1 MIKKPF
7 LITVCCAILLLSGCS
22 NLLPF
27 SQHASSQNQHK
38 SGATPYIITDPET
51 RSQQTEPD
59 YTLMAYPASGG
70 LYASHK
76 QLDDYVSELAMQLY
90 HNSAAPIV
98 NSKVAV
104 AGFAELTPSRHILH
118 PLSNALAEGF
128 LQQMPRYGI
137 TVVDHKLT
145 GGIKLTAEGDA
156 VFSNR
161 AGQIAANQQID
172 YVLSGTV
179 QHSQRGAMVNVR
191 IMHLKNKTILASA
204 SQLIPQFVLDN
215 NQPLW

>member
-1 MIKKPF
+1 M
-7 LITVCCAILLLSGCS
+7 
-22 NLLPF
+22 LPF
-27 SQHASSQNQHK
+27 NQNDSLPNQLMSSE
-38 SGATPYIITDPET
+38 TPYIIAEPGTS
-51 RSQQTEPD
+51 SQQADPD
-59 YTLMAYPASGG
+59 YQLRAYPAIAGF
-70 LYASHK
+70 YASHK

-90 HNSAAPIV
+90 HNSAAPFAD
-98 NSKVAV
+98 STVAV

-128 LQQMPRYGI
+128 LQQMPRYGV

-215 NQPLW
+215 G